1 MKRIEDLQLSSQGKL
16 DKQIIKNLVLSYLAT
31 PQDKRSEG
39 ERLLA
44 RYLDFN
50 QEEMNRVGILVGRD
64 AQRSNDSFTSKFVQ
78 FLEIESQPSGQQQQ
92 QQPQQQIGNT
102 GRRTP
107 MLSGANVQQME
118 LARDLNKRLNQTHGI
133 GGMNPFIG
141 QTIMQ
146 PTSGTGITS
155 PLALSHSRNNSQ
167 SSIISSSSTDNY
179 QQSQLPP
186 NQLLTNIV
194 NIDPVV
200 LNIPTAAERQKN
212 Q

>member
-78 FLEIESQPSGQQQQ
+78 FLEIESQPLGQQQQ
-92 QQPQQQIGNT
+92 TGNS

-107 MLSGANVQQME
+107 MLPGANVQQME
-118 LARDLNKRLNQTHGI
+118 LARDLNKRLNQTHGV
-133 GGMNPFIG
+133 GGMVGMNPFIG
-141 QTIMQ
+141 QNIIQ
-146 PTSGTGITS
+146 PTATGIIS
-155 PLALSHSRNNSQ
+155 PIPLSHSRNNSQ
-167 SSIISSSSTDNY
+167 SSIISSSSTDN

-194 NIDPVV
+194 DIDPIVV
-200 LNIPTAAERQKN
+200 NIPSTTERHKN